1 MEVFIPG
8 WDWNREET
16 ERKNCRL
23 GGTEDDE
30 TDFGRQAEANGS
42 ADRTQSTVHVDMG
55 HGRRLRSEERRA
67 ERSSGARVRSGTII
81 ESGREERALIKAGDV
96 VGDESRGAQAMVE
109 DFDLDLSA
117 VRVTGK

>member
-1 MEVFIPG
+1 MEAFIPG
-8 WDWNREET
+8 CDWNKEET

-23 GGTEDDE
+23 GGTEDGERDV
-30 TDFGRQAEANGS
+30 GRDAEENGS
-42 ADRTQSTVHVDMG
+42 ADRSQATVHVDMG
-55 HGRRLRSEERRA
+55 HGRRLQSEERRA
-67 ERSSGARVRSGTII
+67 ERSRGARVRSGTFI

-96 VGDESRGAQAMVE
+96 VGDESRGTQAMVE